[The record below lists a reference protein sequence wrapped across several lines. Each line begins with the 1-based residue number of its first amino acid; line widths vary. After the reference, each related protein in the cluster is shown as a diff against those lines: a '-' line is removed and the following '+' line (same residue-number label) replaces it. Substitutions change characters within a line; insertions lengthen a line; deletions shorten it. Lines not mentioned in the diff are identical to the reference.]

1 MSALRK
7 QQAGFT
13 LVELVLVIVLLGI
26 IGAASTQFVRQGVGI
41 YSDSVLRD
49 NLQQQGR
56 FAVERVSRELRN
68 ALPGSVRV
76 GGAAGSTQC
85 IEFMPV
91 KAASSYLEPAAGVAK
106 TTLEAVDFAYSFS
119 SGDLLAIYPIDTA
132 SVYSASAVLA
142 SLSNVTSLA
151 GNRQQLQ
158 FSSFTFPYESPTQ
171 RLFVVDEPV
180 SFCVVNNALTRHSGY
195 PRTAVQAVPP
205 GNDVLL
211 AENIRIDD
219 SGAFPVFTFAAGTTY
234 RSGVAQLN
242 FRFSNA
248 AGDEWVRFH
257 QEVFQRNTP

>member
-1 MSALRK
+1 MIALRK
-7 QQAGFT
+7 PQSGFT

-26 IGAASTQFVRQGVGI
+26 IGAASTRFVRQGVEI
-41 YSDSVLRD
+41 YSDSVVRD

-76 GGAAGSTQC
+76 GGSAGSTQC

-91 KAASSYLEPAAGVAK
+91 KAASSYLEPAAGSAR
-106 TTLEAVDFAYSFS
+106 TTLEAVDFSYSFS
-119 SGDLLAIYPIDTA
+119 GGDLLAIYPIDTA
-132 SVYSASAVLA
+132 SVYGPSAVLA
-142 SLSNVTSLA
+142 SLSNVSSLA

-171 RLFVVDEPV
+171 RLFIVDQPV
-180 SFCVVNNALTRHSGY
+180 SFCVVDNALTRHSGY
-195 PRTAVQAVPP
+195 TRTIAQSMLP
-205 GNDVLL
+205 GISTPV

-219 SGAFPVFTFAAGTTY
+219 SGAFPVFQFTAGTTY
-234 RSGVAQLN
+234 RSGVAQLD

-248 AGDEWVRFH
+248 VQDEWVRFH
-257 QEVFQRNTP
+257 QQVFQRNTP